1 MPEVNII
8 TAVSS
13 RLTGTG
19 GRVSGSGRQSA
30 CHSLSETARA
40 SGCFQPVL
48 HGRIEQDNPGAIWP
62 TSASLSACLSLVLK
76 GTTSMPKP
84 SAAKGLRKSGV
95 IAPGQQNTVAFAQ
108 RPAAIKLRHRPLYPQ
123 MKIAVQIAPILKRQ
137 RQGIR
142 AAGGAAA
149 QGLVQ
154 ILEVG
159 GGAVHVS
166 LLISRIE

>member
-1 MPEVNII
+1 
-8 TAVSS
+8 
-13 RLTGTG
+13 
-19 GRVSGSGRQSA
+19 
-30 CHSLSETARA
+30 
-40 SGCFQPVL
+40 
-48 HGRIEQDNPGAIWP
+48 
-62 TSASLSACLSLVLK
+62 
-76 GTTSMPKP
+76 
-84 SAAKGLRKSGV
+84 
-95 IAPGQQNTVAFAQ
+95 
-108 RPAAIKLRHRPLYPQ
+108 

-142 AAGGAAA
+142 AAGGAVA